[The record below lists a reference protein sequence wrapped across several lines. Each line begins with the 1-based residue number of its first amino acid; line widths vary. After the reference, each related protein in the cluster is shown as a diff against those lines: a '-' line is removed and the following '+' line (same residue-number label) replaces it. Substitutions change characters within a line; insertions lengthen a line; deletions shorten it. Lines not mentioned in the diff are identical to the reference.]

1 MVKVTGCC
9 CTVPVVGSCVASPR
23 VSILSSLLSS
33 FIFLIFI
40 IESTANGAVEIMS
53 ENSLTFLPLDD
64 PEPKVAKH
72 VIEKGYDG
80 SEKTAVKGQCW
91 PFVNLEESSSIT

>member
-1 MVKVTGCC
+1 
-9 CTVPVVGSCVASPR
+9 
-23 VSILSSLLSS
+23 
-33 FIFLIFI
+33 
-40 IESTANGAVEIMS
+40 MS

-80 SEKTAVKGQCW
+80 SEKTALKGTSYQRTLGDVLA
-91 PFVNLEESSSIT
+91 PPY

>member
-1 MVKVTGCC
+1 
-9 CTVPVVGSCVASPR
+9 
-23 VSILSSLLSS
+23 
-33 FIFLIFI
+33 
-40 IESTANGAVEIMS
+40 MS

-80 SEKTAVKGQCW
+80 SEKTAVKGQCE
-91 PFVNLEESSSIT
+91 PFIIIGENSSITEAYSKTLPPSPHLQKS

>member
-1 MVKVTGCC
+1 
-9 CTVPVVGSCVASPR
+9 
-23 VSILSSLLSS
+23 
-33 FIFLIFI
+33 
-40 IESTANGAVEIMS
+40 MS

-80 SEKTAVKGQCW
+80 SEKTAVKGQCE
-91 PFVNLEESSSIT
+91 PFIIIGENSSLTEALKILPPPPPTEELTGALSCYSDFNTNLRSNWTFKQFG

>member
-1 MVKVTGCC
+1 
-9 CTVPVVGSCVASPR
+9 
-23 VSILSSLLSS
+23 
-33 FIFLIFI
+33 
-40 IESTANGAVEIMS
+40 MS

-80 SEKTAVKGQCW
+80 SEKTAVKGQCE
-91 PFVNLEESSSIT
+91 PFIIIGENSSLTEALKTLPPSPTYRRVTRALSCYSDFSTNLRSNWTFKHFC